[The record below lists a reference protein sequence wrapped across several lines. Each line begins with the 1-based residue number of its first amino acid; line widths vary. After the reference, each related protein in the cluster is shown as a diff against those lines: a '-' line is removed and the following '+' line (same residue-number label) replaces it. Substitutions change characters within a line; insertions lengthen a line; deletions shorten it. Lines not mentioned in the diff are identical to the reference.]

1 MGNKNSQE
9 VFPPADYMT
18 KKYATKKQDKS
29 FYKETDSGKTKIILL
44 IISIIVAT
52 MIGTGDDCDF
62 FSMMVEDEK

>member
-29 FYKETDSGKTKIILL
+29 FYKETDSGKTKIIL
-44 IISIIVAT
+44 
-52 MIGTGDDCDF
+52 
-62 FSMMVEDEK
+62 